1 LEAGTVKAI
10 SAETQK
16 AVLDVLE
23 AQKALAVRQAAEK
36 KATLQREDAEQDRT
50 QFNSRLLSLLTKD
63 EPKGPWLIEVMGKTY
78 LIAVSAS
85 TADNILQEMEVHKC
99 STVVPPDWR

>member
-1 LEAGTVKAI
+1 VKAI
-10 SAETQK
+10 SAEIQK

-23 AQKALAVRQAAEK
+23 AQKALTLRLAAEN
-36 KATLQREDAEQDRT
+36 KAIVQRKDAEADRT
-50 QFNSRLLSLLTKD
+50 QFNSRLLSLLIKED
-63 EPKGPWLIEVMGKTY
+63 PQGPWLIEVSGKTY

-85 TADNILQEMEVHKC
+85 TSDNILQELEVRKC